1 MVAIYVYITLGLF
14 YLTNFVVFF
23 IIHIKKTKSHVEL
36 NQTNDG
42 LVSLFDN
49 NDSISEPLLNN
60 QLDRFV

>member
-14 YLTNFVVFF
+14 YLVNCVVLFV
-23 IIHIKKTKSHVEL
+23 IHVRKTKSNVEL

-49 NDSISEPLLNN
+49 NESISEPLLNN
-60 QLDRFV
+60 QFDRLV